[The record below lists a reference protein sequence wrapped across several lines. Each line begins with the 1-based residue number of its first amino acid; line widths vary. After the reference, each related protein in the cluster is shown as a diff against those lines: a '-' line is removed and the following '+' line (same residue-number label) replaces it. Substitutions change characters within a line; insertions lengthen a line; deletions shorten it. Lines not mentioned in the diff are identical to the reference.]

1 MLSDYCKLDN
11 PHGEHLIE
19 FVPGQPNLMSYCDG
33 AEVAGVTR
41 FKLDSPAGKQSED
54 LITFTCGGCEA
65 PVPNSELWD
74 HARIYH
80 LSGEI
85 EVDTRMGD
93 WPDAKNTR
101 STSR

>member
-33 AEVAGVTR
+33 AKVAGVTQY
-41 FKLDSPAGKQSED
+41 KMVGPQGKQAED
-54 LITFTCGGCEA
+54 PITFTCGGCETE
-65 PVPNSELWD
+65 VLNNELWE

-80 LSGEI
+80 LSETI
-85 EVDTRMGD
+85 EVDTSMGGVRV
-93 WPDAKNTR
+93 PKKAGT
-101 STSR
+101 